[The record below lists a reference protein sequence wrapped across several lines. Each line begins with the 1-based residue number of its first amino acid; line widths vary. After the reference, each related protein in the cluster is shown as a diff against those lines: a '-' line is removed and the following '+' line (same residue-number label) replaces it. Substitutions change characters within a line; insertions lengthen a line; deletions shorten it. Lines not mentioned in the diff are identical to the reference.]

1 MKFSS
6 TFARALLAATAVASI
21 AGAAFAKDDLTK
33 PAGKDWPAVGG
44 DWNNSRFST
53 LDQIDT
59 GNVTKLGGAWLKQF
73 EGAYSRITPV
83 VVDDMMFLTAGPY
96 VYALNPKTGAEIWKT
111 KPEVPASML
120 FKGVAVGEGK
130 VFVGTADASIFA
142 LDEKT
147 GKILW
152 TTLIGDKLPQRD
164 AGPGG
169 ANAAALTTT
178 GQYISGSPI
187 YVNGKVISGMANG
200 DFLITGRLVALDAK
214 TGKQDWRFDSVQGP
228 GKPGNDTWQ
237 QDNDVWKHGGGGMW
251 MTPVA
256 DPKLNLVY
264 VGTGNPIPQWA
275 GETRGGDNLY
285 TDSAL
290 ALDITTGKLKWHF
303 QAIHHDIWEG
313 DLGTPLVLFDAK
325 DGAKTIPAI
334 AVMRT
339 DGVLFELDRA
349 TGKPVFPVEERE
361 VPQNPRLKTAPTQP
375 FPVGA
380 DQIGPP
386 CTPAE
391 LIPAGFKSICYF
403 DPIDYDMPNAMILLN
418 KTRAAPMAYD
428 PRTGHFYATAH
439 IAPFWISRAEDPDVF
454 VPPGNAPGMKSY
466 GLIAAI
472 DGKTEKIA
480 WQDKV
485 PYQIENGSGATVTAG
500 GLLFHGEPDGNFQAY
515 DAKTGDKLWQFQT
528 GADEGGSAA
537 VYSVDGEEY
546 VAVMASSNLWAFKL
560 GGDLAPLAAPP
571 APATETSFRG
581 RVENADHIAI
591 SATLN
596 DMGLDKTRTYYDEN
610 VFKPLRAK
618 VKAGTVV
625 TFTNDGKVTHNPT
638 ALDGSWTT
646 GEIAPGASATVT
658 IPTPGTYIYSDKDHP
673 WSYGQLVVQ

>member
-1 MKFSS
+1 MIVR
-6 TFARALLAATAVASI
+6 TFLTATALIALAALPATA
-21 AGAAFAKDDLTK
+21 KTDLTK

-53 LDQIDT
+53 LDKINPS
-59 GNVTKLGGAWLKQF
+59 NVKTLGGAWVKTF
-73 EGAYSRITPV
+73 AGAYSRITPV
-83 VVDDMMFLTAGPY
+83 VADGMMFVTAGPY
-96 VYALNPKTGAEIWKT
+96 VYALNPATGAEIWKM
-111 KPEVPASML
+111 KPDVPASML

-142 LDEKT
+142 LDDKT
-147 GKILW
+147 GKLLW
-152 TTLIGDKLPQRD
+152 TTLVGDRLPPRD

-178 GQYISGSPI
+178 GQYISGAPI

-200 DFLITGRLVALDAK
+200 DFLIVGRLTALDAK
-214 TGKQDWRFDSVQGP
+214 TGKEAWRFDSVQGP
-228 GKPGNDTWQ
+228 GQPGHDTWQ

-251 MTPVA
+251 VTPVA

-285 TDSAL
+285 TDTAL

-313 DLGTPLVLFDAK
+313 DLGTPFVLYDAK
-325 DGAKTIPAI
+325 VDGKTRPAI
-334 AVMRT
+334 GVMRT
-339 DGVLFELDRA
+339 DGNLFLLDRA
-349 TGKPVFPVEERE
+349 TGKPVFPIEERP
-361 VPQNPRLKTAPTQP
+361 VPQNPRLKTSPTQP

-380 DQIGPP
+380 DQIGPA
-386 CTPAE
+386 CTPKD
-391 LIPAGFKSICYF
+391 LIPAGFKPICYF
-403 DPIDYDMPNAMILLN
+403 DPIDYDMPNSMILLN
-418 KTRAAPMAYD
+418 KTRAAPMAYS
-428 PRTGHFYATAH
+428 PATNMFYATAH
-439 IAPFWISRAEDPDVF
+439 ISPFWITRAEDPDVF

-466 GLIAAI
+466 GLITAI
-472 DGKTEKIA
+472 DAKTNKIV
-480 WQDKV
+480 WQDKT
-485 PYQIENGSGATVTAG
+485 PYRIENGSGATVTAG
-500 GLLFHGEPDGNFQAY
+500 GLMFHGEPDGNLQAY
-515 DAKTGDKLWQFQT
+515 DAKTGEKLWQFQT

-537 VYSVDGEEY
+537 IYEVNGEQY

-560 GGDLAPLAAPP
+560 GGTVAPLAAPP
-571 APATETSFRG
+571 APATETTFRG
-581 RVENADHIAI
+581 RLESADHIGI

-618 VKAGTVV
+618 VKAGPVV
-625 TFTNDGKVTHNPT
+625 FQNDGKVPHNV
-638 ALDGSWTT
+638 AAVDGSWTT
-646 GEIAPGASATVT
+646 GEIAPGKSATVT
-658 IPTPGTYIYSDKDHP
+658 IAKPGTYVYSDTLHP